1 MTYDMDKHDN
11 VPYKITISS
20 KNVKDGH
27 VRQHFGKG
35 LSALLADPYFLL
47 LYVPGNGAKM
57 QIIRPAKDSY
67 HQKRIE
73 KMISEAK
80 GIPSFYY
87 ALSHLWKTTENNRHL
102 WEEIGEY
109 VDDLDGK
116 PAAP

>member
-1 MTYDMDKHDN
+1 MTYDTDEHNN
-11 VPYKITISS
+11 VPYKISISS
-20 KNVKDGH
+20 ENVTGDH
-27 VRQHFGKG
+27 VRQHFEKG
-35 LSALLADPYFLL
+35 LSALLANPYFLL
-47 LYVPGNGAKM
+47 LYVPENGTKM
-57 QIIRPAKDSY
+57 QIIKPAKDSN